1 MRTSFTRRELFKAA
15 AEAVPAEASAAGRK
29 AKKEI
34 LEIMMRAAMVFMMAL
49 LVPVLSVGQTAPR
62 TTLDIYVIDV
72 EGGTAILFVAPSGES
87 MLIDSGGLPRD
98 LSDPR
103 DSGRI
108 MEAVNAAGIQK
119 IDHMVTS
126 HYDTDHYAGLPSLA
140 DRIRIEEY
148 IDHGPNT
155 QSAVQADRFMK
166 DIYPQLYAKAK
177 HTVVKA
183 GDKISLGGAE
193 VLVVSSAGEFIKT
206 PTPGGGKPNPSCV
219 NLQSPRTGNEDLQSI
234 SVFVAYGKFSLY
246 HSSDL
251 PQGKENEMMCPNTR
265 VGPVD
270 MLVGM
275 HHGHPQSN
283 SPALV
288 HAVRPR
294 VAIINNGTRKGG
306 NPEVMRTIFTSP
318 GLEDLWQMHF
328 SVLSGQEYTVPG
340 MFIANMFDDQSA
352 AMPIAPVAPPPRG
365 PNQPPPPAH
374 EGKAYWFKVSVQ
386 QNGIFTVTNT
396 RNGFSK
402 THEARP

>member
-1 MRTSFTRRELFKAA
+1 
-15 AEAVPAEASAAGRK
+15 
-29 AKKEI
+29 
-34 LEIMMRAAMVFMMAL
+34 MRAV
-49 LVPVLSVGQTAPR
+49 LVLMIGFLAPVLSLSQTASR

-87 MLIDSGGLPRD
+87 MLIDSGGLQNS
-98 LSDPR
+98 LSNPR

-119 IDHMVTS
+119 IDHMITS
-126 HYDTDHYAGLPSLA
+126 HYDWDHYAGLPSLA

-155 QSAVQADRFMK
+155 QPAEQADRFMRNV
-166 DIYPQLYAKAK
+166 YPRLYAKTK
-177 HTVVKA
+177 HRVVKA

-219 NLQSPRTGNEDLQSI
+219 NLQTPRSGNEDLNAISI
-234 SVFVAYGKFSLY
+234 FLAYGKFSLY
-246 HSSDL
+246 HSGDL
-251 PQGKENEMMCPNTR
+251 PQGKENELMCPVAR

-270 MLVGM
+270 LLLGL
-275 HHGHPQSN
+275 HHGTAQSN

-288 HAVRPR
+288 HPLRPR
-294 VAIINNGTRKGG
+294 VAIMNDGPRKGG
-306 NPEVMRTIFTSP
+306 NPEVMRTVFTSP
-318 GLEDLWQMHF
+318 GLEDLWQTHF

-340 MFIANMFDDQSA
+340 MFIANTFDDQA
-352 AMPIAPVAPPPRG
+352 RAMPIAPLPPPPQG
-365 PNQPPPPAH
+365 PNQPPQPAH

-386 QNGIFTVTNT
+386 QSGVFTVTNT

-402 THEARP
+402 TYAARR

>member
-1 MRTSFTRRELFKAA
+1 
-15 AEAVPAEASAAGRK
+15 
-29 AKKEI
+29 
-34 LEIMMRAAMVFMMAL
+34 MRAALILMMAL
-49 LVPVLSVGQTAPR
+49 LVPVILVAQTAPR
-62 TTLDIYVIDV
+62 TTLDIYVVDV
-72 EGGTAILFVAPSGES
+72 EGGTAILFVAPNGES
-87 MLIDSGGLPRD
+87 MLIDSGGLQRS

-126 HYDTDHYAGLPSLA
+126 HYDWDHYAGLPSLA
-140 DRIRIEEY
+140 DRIKIDEY
-148 IDHGPNT
+148 IDHGPNA
-155 QSAVQADRFMK
+155 QPAEQADMFMK
-166 DIYPQLYAKAK
+166 DVYPQLYAKAK

-193 VLVVSSAGEFIKT
+193 VLVVSSTGEFIKT

-219 NLQSPRTGNEDLQSI
+219 NLQTPRSNNEDPLSI
-234 SVFVAYGKFSLY
+234 SVYLAYGKFRLY
-246 HSSDL
+246 HSGDL
-251 PQGKENEMMCPNTR
+251 PQGKENELMCPTAR

-270 MLVGM
+270 MLLGL
-275 HHGHPQSN
+275 HHGTAQSN

-288 HAVRPR
+288 HPLRPR
-294 VAIINNGTRKGG
+294 VAIMNNGTRKGG
-306 NPEVMRTIFTSP
+306 NPEVMRTVLTSP

-340 MFIANMFDDQSA
+340 MFIANNMDDQAA
-352 AMPIAPVAPPPRG
+352 AMPIAPVTPPPPG
-365 PNQPPPPAH
+365 TPQPPQPAH

-386 QNGIFTVTNT
+386 QNGTFTVTNT

-402 THEARP
+402 TYEPLP

>member
-1 MRTSFTRRELFKAA
+1 M
-15 AEAVPAEASAAGRK
+15 V
-29 AKKEI
+29 
-34 LEIMMRAAMVFMMAL
+34 RATLIFMIAL
-49 LVPVLSVGQTAPR
+49 LVPVLSIGQSAPR

-87 MLIDSGGLPRD
+87 MLIDSGGLQRD
-98 LSDPR
+98 FSDLR

-126 HYDTDHYAGLPSLA
+126 HYDWDHYAGLPSLA
-140 DRIRIEEY
+140 DRIKIEEY

-155 QSAVQADRFMK
+155 QPAEQADKFMK

-177 HTVVKA
+177 HTVLKA

-219 NLQSPRTGNEDLQSI
+219 NLQTPRSGNEDLQSI
-234 SVFVAYGKFSLY
+234 SVRVAYGKFSLY
-246 HSSDL
+246 HSGDL
-251 PQGKENEMMCPNTR
+251 PQGKENEMMCPTTR

-270 MLVGM
+270 MLLGL
-275 HHGHPQSN
+275 HHGTAQSN

-288 HAVRPR
+288 HPLRPR
-294 VAIINNGTRKGG
+294 VAIMNNGTRKGG
-306 NPEVMRTIFTSP
+306 NPDAMRTVFSSP

-340 MFIANMFDDQSA
+340 MFIANTFDDQSA
-352 AMPIAPVAPPPRG
+352 AMPIAPLTPPPPG
-365 PNQPPPPAH
+365 PNQPPQPAH

-386 QNGIFTVTNT
+386 RNGTFTVTNT

-402 THEARP
+402 TYEARP